1 MEPVGLGS
9 LDNLKGE
16 LDLGRS
22 ERVRE
27 SGTFKY
33 GTRKADIRTILIRLG
48 AILSIVILISL
59 VVYFRDNS
67 SGEDQYV
74 YNGDEGRGNLTL
86 ADSVYFTVISI
97 TTTGYGDIVPV
108 SHEAKVFDT
117 IFLTLGRAMVWIILV
132 GTAYQLVFD
141 RYKEAILMKSVQKG
155 LSGHVIVCGYSTTG
169 RTVVEELIAKDWKK
183 KRILII
189 TNEDEAAQSAADGG
203 FISLRGDPSRE
214 DVLRSAEI
222 AKASSMILTDG
233 RDDTNVLIVLT
244 AKYLNPD
251 LLVISQVTELENTK
265 LLKKSGVEVII
276 TPAVNSGS
284 LMATALSQPEAVH
297 FLEDIMTARTG
308 LFVNQRVV
316 DQDEVGKKISR
327 ITDLQLLGVVRKD
340 VVLSMAD
347 LKETRL
353 KDGDILLFID
363 RK

>member
-1 MEPVGLGS
+1 MDPAGPDGLGS
-9 LDNLKGE
+9 LQGE
-16 LDLGRS
+16 LDLGRPK
-22 ERVRE
+22 RIGE
-27 SGTFKY
+27 SGAFKY
-33 GTRKADIRTILIRLG
+33 GTRKADIRTVLIRLG
-48 AILSIVILISL
+48 AIVSIILLLSL
-59 VVYFRDNS
+59 VVYFRDNNS
-67 SGEDQYV
+67 DEDQYV
-74 YNGDEGRGNLTL
+74 YSGDEGRGNLTL

-132 GTAYQLVFD
+132 GTAYQFVFD

-183 KRILII
+183 KQILII
-189 TNEDEAAQSAADGG
+189 TNDEEVAQSAADEGY
-203 FISLRGDPSRE
+203 ISLKGDPTRE
-214 DVLRSAEI
+214 DVLKSAMI
-222 AKASSMILTDG
+222 GRASSMILTDD

-251 LLVISQVTELENTK
+251 LRVISQVTELENTK

-284 LMATALSQPEAVH
+284 LMATAISQPEAVH
-297 FLEDIMTARTG
+297 FLEDIMTARKG
-308 LFVNQRVV
+308 MFVNQRSV
-316 DQDEVGKKISR
+316 DPDEVGKKISR
-327 ITDLQLLGVVRKD
+327 IADLQLLGVVRKEA
-340 VVLSMAD
+340 VLSMAD

-353 KDGDILLFID
+353 EVGDILLFID

>member
-1 MEPVGLGS
+1 MGPAGPGS
-9 LDNLKGE
+9 LGNLQGE
-16 LDLGRS
+16 LHLGRS
-22 ERVRE
+22 ERIRE

-33 GTRKADIRTILIRLG
+33 GARKADIRTVLIRLG
-48 AILSIVILISL
+48 AIISIILLISL
-59 VVYFRDNS
+59 VVYFRDNYS
-67 SGEDQYV
+67 DEDQYV
-74 YNGDEGRGNLTL
+74 YSGDEGRGNLTL

-141 RYKEAILMKSVQKG
+141 RYKEAILMKNVQKG
-155 LSGHVIVCGYSTTG
+155 LSGHVIVCGYSITG

-183 KRILII
+183 KQILII
-189 TNEDEAAQSAADGG
+189 TNDDEAAQSAADEG
-203 FISLRGDPSRE
+203 FVSLRGDPSRE
-214 DVLRSAEI
+214 DVLKSAVIE
-222 AKASSMILTDG
+222 KASSMILTDG

-251 LLVISQVTELENTK
+251 LRVISQVTELENTK

-297 FLEDIMTARTG
+297 FLEDMMTARSG
-308 LFVNQRVV
+308 LFVNQRRV
-316 DQDEVGKKISR
+316 DPDEVGKKISS
-327 ITDLQLLGVVRKD
+327 IADLQLLGAVRKE
-340 VVLSMAD
+340 VVMSMAD
-347 LKETRL
+347 LKATRL
-353 KDGDILLFID
+353 EDGDILLFID